1 MLSVTEAI
9 LKNVSQLDQQI
20 PAQLLFELPME
31 VRPP

>member
-20 PAQLLFELPME
+20 PAQLLLELPMK